1 MSEATSKAAR
11 EAAPET
17 ATDPTVL
24 RGTLDDGRVATLTLN
39 RPQRKNALG
48 PEEWQALSQALQQ
61 IAADASV
68 RVVLLRGTGGAFSS
82 GGDLA
87 SMPERLEWPLAVRTQ
102 QLVRDAQVIRQIV
115 DLDRP
120 VVAAIEGPCM
130 GAGLALALA
139 CDLRIA
145 ADTASLGAV
154 FHRVGLS
161 ADFGISWLLPRVVG
175 PTRAAELLLCAEVLS
190 GTQAQACGLVH
201 RVVAADA
208 LASQAEAL
216 CLRMAAG
223 PPLALAASKRSLQ
236 RAMSTDL
243 QSQIE
248 WEAAAQAAL
257 GKSQDVREGIAAF
270 FDRRA
275 ARFTGK

>member
-1 MSEATSKAAR
+1 MSEAPR
-11 EAAPET
+11 EA
-17 ATDPTVL
+17 TVL

-48 PEEWQALSQALQQ
+48 PDEWQALSQALQQ

-82 GGDLA
+82 GGDLS